1 MLSCWP
7 MAFLFLSLL
16 MQASLSYQLLQVEDS
31 RAEDPSA
38 LVEALSHSDRSIQR
52 QAVRAL
58 GRFERDEFADEIR
71 PLLSSPYSELR
82 SEAVNALGQMG
93 VSDDFVALLE
103 TERDPSVR
111 ATLYRTIGR
120 AAGTDE
126 ASLAAGLSERPM
138 EVRIAAAHGLGA
150 FLRGQGRNAEASDE
164 TLVALRRAATDRG
177 YTTLQRLAF
186 VALNSVGDLDP
197 DTIAAGLADPD
208 AQVRRMAVIA
218 SEEWI
223 EGDPSYIVR
232 YEMLRRSATCERA
245 LASLEDESEHVVL
258 LAIDQLAEAECGTD
272 DLIRIADDRSDW
284 RRSARAFEALSGAD
298 EDAARERIDRFA
310 NDERWEVR
318 AAAARV
324 ARVVGDTESLTR
336 LVADSNPRV
345 VAAALDTAEHAAQ
358 ALESS
363 DYGLIMRATAI
374 LGQNPTPEALPAL
387 LGALG
392 RITVDKAATSR
403 DPRTR
408 LLELIRENGSA
419 AEASRLEPLL
429 DDVDPEIAALAADI
443 LSEWSV
449 ERVEPLNTRY
459 EPEPIPEESFFRAL
473 DGATATVTMS
483 GGGSFLLELIP
494 DEAPVTAATF
504 ARLADE
510 GYYDGLTFHRVEP
523 NFVIQGGSPAADEY
537 VGYGPFMRDELSLLS
552 HDGGTVGIST
562 RGRDTGDAQIFVNLV
577 DNPRLDHNYTVFA
590 RVSEGMEVVDR
601 ILAGD
606 VIESVRMNRR

>member
-1 MLSCWP
+1 
-7 MAFLFLSLL
+7 MALLFLSLL
-16 MQASLSYQLLQVEDS
+16 MQASLSDQLLQVEDS

-82 SEAVNALGQMG
+82 SGAVNALGQMG

-120 AAGTDE
+120 VAGTDE

-186 VALNSVGDLDP
+186 AALNSVGDRDP

-208 AQVRRMAVIA
+208 AQVRRLAVIA
-218 SEEWI
+218 SGQWI
-223 EGDPSYIVR
+223 EDDPSYIVR
-232 YEMLRRSATCERA
+232 YEMLRRAATCDRA
-245 LASLEDESEHVVL
+245 LASLEDESEHVAL
-258 LAIDQLAEAECGTD
+258 LAIDQLAERSCGAQE
-272 DLIRIADDRSDW
+272 LVRIADDRSDW
-284 RRSARAFEALSGAD
+284 RRSARAFEALSRVD

-310 NDERWEVR
+310 DNERPQVR

-324 ARVVGDTESLTR
+324 ARVVGDIAGLERLLT
-336 LVADSNPRV
+336 DPNPRV
-345 VAAALDTAEHAAQ
+345 VTAALDTAEHALR
-358 ALESS
+358 ALGSS

-392 RITVDKAATSR
+392 RLTADRAATSR
-403 DPRTR
+403 DPRMR
-408 LLELIRENGSA
+408 LLERVRENPSA
-419 AEASRLEPLL
+419 AASSRLEPLL
-429 DDVDPEIAALAADI
+429 DDLDPEIAALAADV
-443 LSEWSV
+443 LSEWSG
-449 ERVEPLNTRY
+449 EPVAPRTVRY
-459 EPEPIPEESFFRAL
+459 EPEPIPEESFFRGL

-483 GGGSFLLELIP
+483 AGGSFVLELIP
-494 DEAPVTAATF
+494 EEAPVTVATF

-537 VGYGPFMRDELSLLS
+537 VGYGPFLRDELSLLS
-552 HDGGTVGIST
+552 HDRGTVGIST

-601 ILAGD
+601 ILAGY
-606 VIESVRMNRR
+606 VIESVRINRR